1 MRAFLP
7 AFFLFFRHIFL
18 KSPRFVFFMRN
29 AMAKNTIISEKQ
41 VADMRV
47 FTVSEVELDKS
58 GRRVHHSVI
67 RFCGTASVLAITK
80 EGNILLEK
88 QYRTPIDRWIYEI
101 PAGKIDKGEAP
112 EHCIVREL
120 EEETGYRPVKLV
132 KSFEAYT
139 SCGCSDEYMHYFTAI
154 VEKIPE
160 GERKLFPEIDEDLE
174 IIEVSRETAE
184 KMIAEKQIVDAKSIM
199 LLTALKAGTTG
210 IE

>member
-1 MRAFLP
+1 
-7 AFFLFFRHIFL
+7 
-18 KSPRFVFFMRN
+18 
-29 AMAKNTIISEKQ
+29 MAKNTIISEKQ

-120 EEETGYRPVKLV
+120 EEETGYRPLKLV

-184 KMIAEKQIVDAKSIM
+184 KMIEEKQIVDAKSIM

-210 IE
+210 IEK

>member
-1 MRAFLP
+1 
-7 AFFLFFRHIFL
+7 
-18 KSPRFVFFMRN
+18 
-29 AMAKNTIISEKQ
+29 MAKNTIISEKQ
-41 VADMRV
+41 IADMRV

-58 GRRVHHSVI
+58 GRRVRHSVI

-101 PAGKIDKGEAP
+101 PAGKIDKGETP

-120 EEETGYRPVKLV
+120 EEETGYRPVKLE
-132 KSFEAYT
+132 KTFEAYT

-160 GERKLFPEIDEDLE
+160 NERKLFPEIDEDLE
-174 IIEVSRETAE
+174 IIEVSREKAE
-184 KMIAEKQIVDAKSIM
+184 EMIALKQIVDAKSIM
-199 LLTALKAGTTG
+199 LITALKAGLVG
-210 IE
+210 LSEKN

>member
-1 MRAFLP
+1 
-7 AFFLFFRHIFL
+7 
-18 KSPRFVFFMRN
+18 
-29 AMAKNTIISEKQ
+29 MAKNTIISEKQ

-58 GRRVHHSVI
+58 GRRVKHSVI

-80 EGNILLEK
+80 EGNFLLEK

-101 PAGKIDKGEAP
+101 PAGKIDKGEEP
-112 EHCIVREL
+112 MHCIIREL
-120 EEETGYRPVKLV
+120 EEETGYRPIKIE
-132 KSFEAYT
+132 KTFEAYT

-154 VEKIPE
+154 VEKISE

-174 IIEVSRETAE
+174 IIEVTPETAD

-199 LLTALKAGTTG
+199 LIAAFKAGLTG
-210 IE
+210 FEK

>member
-1 MRAFLP
+1 MLQGSCAD
-7 AFFLFFRHIFL
+7 L
-18 KSPRFVFFMRN
+18 KKKSEVK
-29 AMAKNTIISEKQ
+29 MAKNTIISEKQ

-58 GRRVHHSVI
+58 GRRVRHSII
-67 RFCGTASVLAITK
+67 RFCGTASILAITK
-80 EGNILLEK
+80 EGKILLEK

-120 EEETGYRPVKLV
+120 EEETGYRPIKLV

-174 IIEVSRETAE
+174 ILEVTFEEAWEMVEE
-184 KMIAEKQIVDAKSIM
+184 KKIVDAKSIM

-210 IE
+210 I

>member
-1 MRAFLP
+1 M
-7 AFFLFFRHIFL
+7 
-18 KSPRFVFFMRN
+18 PRFVFFMRN
-29 AMAKNTIISEKQ
+29 KMAKNTIISEKQ

-58 GRRVHHSVI
+58 GRHVHHSVV

-101 PAGKIDKGEAP
+101 PAGKIDKGEDP
-112 EHCIVREL
+112 THCIIREL
-120 EEETGYRPVKLV
+120 EEETGYRPIKIV

-139 SCGCSDEYMHYFTAI
+139 SCGCSDEYMHYFTAV

-174 IIEVSRETAE
+174 IIEVSRDTAE

-210 IE
+210 IEEYISDKTD